1 MGLIPKAMQI
11 ERPSFGAAFFLC
23 SSKRF
28 YKMLCSTQT
37 RPYGWVQVDV
47 NAHQFLHESNDFTGI
62 VHNQS

>member
-1 MGLIPKAMQI
+1 
-11 ERPSFGAAFFLC
+11 
-23 SSKRF
+23 
-28 YKMLCSTQT
+28 MLCSTQT